1 MKIENKRLSEITP
14 YENNPRHNEASVDKV
29 AASIREFGFKVP
41 IVIDKDG
48 VIITGHTRYKA
59 AQKLGLET
67 VPTIT
72 ADDLSEEKVRAY
84 RLADN
89 KAGEDSEWNSRLL
102 ALELKEISEIN
113 MDAFG
118 FTAEEAKNWFNDRE
132 QYDNNDTE
140 NQDEGYQ
147 EFVKKFEEKK
157 TTDDCYTPNRV
168 YDAVADYVSDYYG
181 EDKKGFIR
189 PFYPGGDYKKEKY
202 PEGCVVVDNPPFS
215 ILAEIQKYYN
225 DNGIKFF
232 LFAPGL
238 TSLQSDKRNCTIA
251 CGVAI
256 TYENG
261 ARVSTSFLTNME
273 SGVIAKTDPEL
284 YQTVKKANDEEQK
297 EKHKTIKVYSF
308 PNEVVTAAMLNKY
321 SKYGQN
327 FEIKAEEASEKIN
340 ILDAMRCTNPSGIF
354 GGAFLLSEKAAA
366 EKAAAEKAAAE
377 KAAADVWELSDR
389 EKDIVRSLGK

>member
-14 YENNPRHNEASVDKV
+14 YDNNPRYNEASVDKV

-41 IVIDKDG
+41 IVTDKDG

-59 AQKLGLET
+59 AKKLGMET

-168 YDAVADYVSDYYG
+168 YDAVADYVADYYG

-215 ILAEIQKYYN
+215 IIAEIQKYYN

-238 TSLQSDKRNCTIA
+238 SLQSDKRNCTIA

-284 YQTVKKANDEEQK
+284 YQIVKEANDEEQK
-297 EKHKTIKVYSF
+297 EKHKTIPVYSF

-321 SKYGQN
+321 AKYGQN

-340 ILDAMRCTNPSGIF
+340 ILDAMRGTNSSGIF

-366 EKAAAEKAAAE
+366 EKAAAH
-377 KAAADVWELSDR
+377 VWTLSDR

>member
-1 MKIENKRLSEITP
+1 
-14 YENNPRHNEASVDKV
+14 
-29 AASIREFGFKVP
+29 
-41 IVIDKDG
+41 
-48 VIITGHTRYKA
+48 
-59 AQKLGLET
+59 
-67 VPTIT
+67 
-72 ADDLSEEKVRAY
+72 
-84 RLADN
+84 
-89 KAGEDSEWNSRLL
+89 
-102 ALELKEISEIN
+102 

-118 FTAEEAKNWFNDRE
+118 FTDEEAKNWFNDRE

-147 EFVKKFEEKK
+147 EFVEKFEEKK

-168 YDAVADYVSDYYG
+168 YDAVADYVADYYG
-181 EDKKGFIR
+181 LDKKGFIR

-215 ILAEIQKYYN
+215 ILSEIQKYYN

-251 CGVAI
+251 CGVPI

-261 ARVSTSFLTNME
+261 AMRGTS
-273 SGVIAKTDPEL
+273 S
-284 YQTVKKANDEEQK
+284 
-297 EKHKTIKVYSF
+297 S
-308 PNEVVTAAMLNKY
+308 
-321 SKYGQN
+321 S
-327 FEIKAEEASEKIN
+327 
-340 ILDAMRCTNPSGIF
+340 IF

-366 EKAAAEKAAAE
+366 EKAAAH
-377 KAAADVWELSDR
+377 VWTLSDR